1 MPPSFISTR
10 RHPAL
15 FIAAMVVLVCV
26 AFTFFL
32 GAPQFVALMTH
43 QWHFTQSQIGF
54 IVTADTIGNA
64 VGALAVALG
73 IRGWPVRRILG
84 AGTLAIMGGNALIAA
99 GLGVQLAIGGGFVAG
114 IGNGIVS
121 GTAVGFLTYGVA
133 PQRNIAIM
141 VVAENLYAML
151 LNVAIL
157 PGVGGRWEASGV
169 FLFITAVCV
178 VCLPAMAF
186 FGRRETIPAA
196 FREGRVHKAG
206 VYLTLASLYIFY
218 VSVGI
223 VWTFLSTRAEAAGIE
238 RPVINQMLGIS
249 NILSLVVCFLV
260 PAMARHSLY
269 GWTLLVL
276 VLCTGSQVLLA
287 APLSVTSFAVA
298 TIAFVPM
305 WTLTGILLP
314 THVPAFD
321 PVGRHAALIPA
332 VLGLG
337 YSTGSFLGGVV
348 GEAVSTPRAFQVAA
362 SVACVSVLVLLA
374 QRALAGK
381 LGAGLPAEA
390 EIPPPNLVV

>member
-1 MPPSFISTR
+1 MSPSFISTR

-43 QWHFTQSQIGF
+43 QWRFTQSQIGF
-54 IVTADTIGNA
+54 VVTADTIGNA
-64 VGALAVALG
+64 LGALAVALG

-99 GLGVQLAIGGGFVAG
+99 GWGVDVAVAGGFLAG
-114 IGNGIVS
+114 VGNGIVS

-141 VVAENLYAML
+141 VVAENIYAML
-151 LNVAIL
+151 LNVGIL
-157 PGVGGRWEASGV
+157 PGLGGRWEATGV
-169 FLFITAVCV
+169 FLFITAVAV

-196 FREGRVHKAG
+196 FREGRVHHLG
-206 VYLTLASLYIFY
+206 VWLTLGSLYVFY
-218 VSVGI
+218 TSVGV
-223 VWTFLSTRAEAAGIE
+223 VWTFLAMRAETAGIE
-238 RPVINQMLGIS
+238 RPVINQMLGLS

-269 GWTLLVL
+269 GWTLLAL
-276 VLCTGSQVLLA
+276 ILCTASQVLLA
-287 APLSVTSFAVA
+287 CPLTATTFAIA
-298 TIAFVPM
+298 TIAFVPA

-314 THVPAFD
+314 THVAGYD

-337 YSTGSFLGGVV
+337 YSTGSFVGGVV

-362 SVACVSVLVLLA
+362 AVACVSVLVLVA
-374 QRALAGK
+374 QRVLAGK
-381 LGAGLPAEA
+381 GTAPSASEADLPA
-390 EIPPPNLVV
+390 PSLVV